1 MTSSHISIT
10 LSDSGRNGQ
19 ITVFTIHVVGSGTR
33 VISEPNTEILDF
45 QRFLLVDLFNTDDF
59 AGSFLEFPQLTQE
72 IPETGRKK
80 NSNEGKVLSI
90 IWITKNKVI
99 KIKLILTVL
108 KCNLPRFSNDW
119 AGSKDSHP
127 VQWSLGLLFSRQFT
141 SDDTEL
147 PERSLC
153 FHLDIIIFHLFNGR
167 RDRKRKI
174 KM

>member
-19 ITVFTIHVVGSGTR
+19 ITVFTIHVWVPERESYRSQIPKFLIFKGFFSW
-33 VISEPNTEILDF
+33 ISS
-45 QRFLLVDLFNTDDF
+45 TDDF

-72 IPETGRKK
+72 IPET
-80 NSNEGKVLSI
+80 
-90 IWITKNKVI
+90 
-99 KIKLILTVL
+99 
-108 KCNLPRFSNDW
+108 RFSNDW

-153 FHLDIIIFHLFNGR
+153 FHLDIIIFHLS
-167 RDRKRKI
+167 
-174 KM
+174 M